1 MERRRRLS
9 LATVLMLTPCD
20 PTPRRGAER
29 PLRVLRRTPLLPLVA
44 AATAAAA
51 TLVPGAPLR
60 PAAAAAQGTDATLLG
75 RVRGADGRPVVA
87 ATVIVRNIST
97 GFQTAQQTRDNGEFV
112 LPQLPLGGPY
122 TVTVRRVGFRPA
134 VRAGL
139 RLTQGDRLQ
148 LDFTLEEAATDLAP
162 VVVEGGPATGARKE
176 RLGAS
181 TKIGSGEIEELPT
194 VNRNFTDLVSL
205 APTVASGLAIGGNR
219 TTAVDV
225 RIDGVQARSQLGG
238 GELGRGPFTLSLEA
252 IREFEIITNAYDVT
266 VGRGGGGAVSAVT
279 KTGTNDLQGAV
290 FAYHRNER
298 LSAARDYF
306 GRARDL
312 RQQDI
317 TQWGFSLGGPIRK
330 DRAHFFVTFDRQDQQ
345 EPYFVLDLRGPQDEI
360 EQGIARDSVTRLVDI
375 LQRRYGM
382 ATGGQPFGAYGRRP
396 VANTIFARMDWQL
409 GARHQL
415 SARHNFS
422 NWRNPQNGITDQ
434 GRQLLQEA
442 RHSFWSQ
449 ENQGL
454 VSLRSNLS
462 PAVQNELKFAVTDAQ
477 RRWEPNTYLPRGDVR
492 IRSTLP
498 DGSSREQ
505 TVRFGGHRFAP
516 ERNREVQYQLVNT
529 TYLQRGNQTWTLGV
543 DNSVTY
549 LNTYLSI
556 ETGGLFDFNSLADL
570 EAARPVRYRRDVPLR
585 SLEPTSKQYVADLA
599 AFAQT
604 EWRPSPRLTATVG
617 LRYDV
622 TSFLTSPAR
631 NPTLERTLGLRTD
644 VAPTDWDNLQP
655 RAQLT
660 WDATGDGRNLLRLG
674 GGAFTSQAAYYNH
687 VNHIL
692 KSGAELAGVDLRGAD
707 VPAPDFRRFRED
719 RSAIPGVPPGAATTT
734 AIDVMSD
741 GFQIPTTWKANLS
754 YQRRLGRSLSLAAT
768 AQLARTRD
776 NYHYVDRNRPA
787 QPYFTLDNE
796 GNRPV
801 WVPASSITRGGDTF
815 QPNGFVTP
823 EVGRVLELVP
833 AGALEQRALIL
844 ESGWSLPR
852 GAAVNVSYT
861 WNRTRDNSS
870 YNCCVSR
877 TATLFTPTTGDPND
891 LAGLWGP
898 ADADFRHKIAAFGS
912 LPPVRGFQLSA
923 RYVGNTG
930 RPFSLVVGRDVN
942 GDDAPANDLA
952 FVFDPDDPSTP
963 APVAAALRRV
973 MANPENVARDYI
985 RSRVGRFAER
995 NALVAPW
1002 LDRLDVRLAKQFA
1015 TLAGQRAEL
1024 TVDVFNFPN
1033 LLNPSWGGQRLAGGT
1048 QTLFDVT
1055 GFDPATRRYAYRV
1068 NENVGVLR
1076 RQGNPYQIQAGVRY
1090 AF

>member
-1 MERRRRLS
+1 MPQIRPHSAIPVVARVVVV
-9 LATVLMLTPCD
+9 ATL
-20 PTPRRGAER
+20 
-29 PLRVLRRTPLLPLVA
+29 A
-44 AATAAAA
+44 AAPA
-51 TLVPGAPLR
+51 TLR
-60 PAAAAAQGTDATLLG
+60 AQGTDATLLG
-75 RVRGADGRPVVA
+75 RVRTADGRPVAA
-87 ATVIVRNIST
+87 ATVVVRNAST
-97 GFQTAQQTRDNGEFV
+97 GFQLAQQTRESGEFV

-122 TVTVRRVGFRPA
+122 TVTVRRLGYRPV
-134 VRAGL
+134 VRAAI
-139 RLTQGDRLQ
+139 RLNQGDRVRV
-148 LDFTLEEAATDLAP
+148 DVTLEEAAADLSP
-162 VVVEGGPATGARKE
+162 VVVQAPAAATGARKE

-266 VGRGGGGAVSAVT
+266 VGRGGGGSVSAVT

-290 FAYHRNER
+290 FAYHRNEN

-330 DRAHFFVTFDRQDQQ
+330 DRAHFFLTFDRQDQQ
-345 EPYFVLDLRGPQDEI
+345 EPYFVLDLRTPQDEI
-360 EQGIARDSVTRLVDI
+360 DQGIARDSVTRLVDI
-375 LQRRYGM
+375 LTRRYGM
-382 ATGGQPFGAYGRRP
+382 ESGQQPFGAYDRRP
-396 VANTIFARMDWQL
+396 TANTVFARVDWQL
-409 GARHQL
+409 GDRHQL

-422 NWRNPQNGITDQ
+422 NWRNPQNGISDQ
-434 GRQLLQEA
+434 GRQLLWEA

-454 VSLRSNLS
+454 VSLRSNFS
-462 PAVQNELKFAVTDAQ
+462 PTVQNELKFAVTDAQ

-492 IRSTLP
+492 IRSALP
-498 DGSSREQ
+498 NGQQREQ
-505 TVRFGGHRFAP
+505 TIRFGGHRFAP

-529 TYLQRGNQTWTLGV
+529 TYLQRGNQTFTLGV
-543 DNSVTY
+543 DNSLTY

-570 EAARPVRYRRDVPLR
+570 EALRPVRYRRDVPLR

-599 AFAQT
+599 AFAQA
-604 EWRPSPRLTATVG
+604 EWRPTPRVTATVG

-622 TSFLTSPAR
+622 TSFLTAPER
-631 NPTLERTLGLRTD
+631 NAVVERTLGLRTD
-644 VAPTDWDNLQP
+644 VAPTDWNNLQP

-660 WDATGDGRNLLRLG
+660 WDLTGDGRNLLRAG

-692 KSGAELAGVDLRGAD
+692 KSGAELAGVDLRGGD
-707 VPAPDFRRFRED
+707 VPAPEFLRFRQD
-719 RSAIPGVPPGAATTT
+719 RGAIPGVPAGAATTT
-734 AIDVMSD
+734 AIDVMSER
-741 GFQIPTTWKANLS
+741 FQIPTTWKGNLTF
-754 YQRRLGRSLSLAAT
+754 QRLIGRALSLAAT
-768 AQLARTRD
+768 LQAARTSD
-776 NYHYVDRNRPA
+776 NYHYVDRNRPDR
-787 QPYFTLDNE
+787 PFFTLEDE

-815 QPNGFVTP
+815 QPNGFRTQ

-833 AGALEQRALIL
+833 AGALDQRAFIL
-844 ESGWSLPR
+844 ESGVSLPR
-852 GAAVNVSYT
+852 GAAVNLSYT
-861 WNRTRDNSS
+861 YNRTRDNSS

-891 LAGLWGP
+891 LGALWGP
-898 ADADFRHKIAAFGS
+898 ADADFRHKIAVFGA
-912 LPPVRGFQLSA
+912 LPPLWGFQLSA

-930 RPFSLVVGRDVN
+930 RPFSLVVGRDIN

-952 FVFDPDDPSTP
+952 FVFDPDDPRTP
-963 APVAAALRRV
+963 APVAEALRRV
-973 MANPENVARDYI
+973 MANPENVAREYI
-985 RSRVGRFAER
+985 RSRIGRFAER

-1002 LDRLDVRLAKQFA
+1002 LDRLDVRLSKPFA
-1015 TLAGQRAEL
+1015 TVRGQRAEL
-1024 TVDVFNFPN
+1024 TVDVFNLPN
-1033 LLNPSWGGQRLAGGT
+1033 LLDASWGAQRLAGGT

-1055 GFDPATRRYAYRV
+1055 GFDPATRRYSYRV

-1076 RQGNPYQIQAGVRY
+1076 RTGNPYQIQAGVRY